1 MSMPSGRLC
10 PHEPVNENFA
20 VTNMSRILQI
30 LLVED
35 SLSDRFLALEA
46 LGEAK
51 ILNNVHT
58 VEDGIEALDFVRHAG
73 RFSQAP
79 RPDLILLDLNL
90 PRKDGRAVLAELKA
104 DPDLRKIPV
113 IILATSGD
121 AAEEGLRAYPQHA
134 ESYITKP
141 IDLNQFNEVIRIFQ
155 DLWFP
160 DLALPPDVQTDRKE
174 TKFFSTERSEASPI
188 PPKVDGVISANAC
201 ALSSVLALDPDEALV
216 LTDAQSNTLWVNEAF
231 TRMCGYD
238 IRELLGRNAESLL
251 QGPKTDQAAEARMRR
266 AVAGGRS
273 CTEEIVNYHKDG
285 RPYRVRL
292 MINPLSGPDGVVR
305 GFLAVE
311 QQMRD
316 KQV

>member
-10 PHEPVNENFA
+10 PHEPLNKNFA
-20 VTNMSRILQI
+20 DTYMSRILQI

-46 LGEAK
+46 LAEAK

-58 VEDGIEALDFVRHAG
+58 VEDGIEALDFVRRAG

-104 DPDLRKIPV
+104 ETDLRKIPV

-141 IDLNQFNEVIRIFQ
+141 IDPNQFNEVIRIFQ

-160 DLALPPDVQTDRKE
+160 DLVVPPDVQADRKE
-174 TKFFSTERSEASPI
+174 TKSIDRFEPSPI
-188 PPKVDGVISANAC
+188 PPKEDGVISANAC
-201 ALSSVLALDPDEALV
+201 ALSSILALDPDEALV

-231 TRMCGYD
+231 TRMCGYN
-238 IRELLGRNAESLL
+238 IKELLGRKAESLL
-251 QGPKTDQAAEARMRR
+251 QGPRTDQAAGARMRM

-285 RPYRVRL
+285 HPYWVRL
-292 MINPLSGPDGVVR
+292 MINPLSGPDGLVR

-311 QQMRD
+311 QQIRD
-316 KQV
+316 KQF